1 MPQTAIL
8 KGLVLAGGE
17 SSRMGRDKASIE
29 LAGVNMLARTVEL
42 LDGRVTD
49 VLVAVRPEQ
58 TDDAVRRRHTLI
70 EDCYSDIGPAA
81 GMFTAHEQSP
91 EAAWLVLACDMP
103 LLSPQALDSLIGA
116 RDPEMDATALCRSRE
131 AAPEPLC
138 AIYEP
143 GNLAAF
149 LAAVRG
155 GENSSPRAWLQRSR
169 VLRVEAP
176 EGGVLA
182 SINTSDELSD
192 VRRQLEASVRAAGR
206 KQ

>member
-17 SSRMGRDKASIE
+17 SSRMGEDKAAIE
-29 LAGVNMLARTVEL
+29 LDGINMLARTVDL
-42 LDGRVTD
+42 LDGLVAE
-49 VLVAVRPEQ
+49 VFVAVRPEQ
-58 TDDAVRRRHTLI
+58 TNDAVRRRYTLI

-81 GMFTAHEQSP
+81 GMLAAHQQAP

-103 LLSPQALDSLIGA
+103 LLSAQALGVLIGA

-169 VLRVEAP
+169 VLKVEAP
-176 EGGVLA
+176 EGGALV
-182 SINTSDELSD
+182 SINTSNELSN
-192 VRRQLEASVRAAGR
+192 VRRQLEASVRAASR